1 MENCAISPLTQ
12 NLFRRFPQ
20 VSAGFRRF
28 PQVPRFCVRDEK
40 RPKQYIKREK
50 STFDEKNL
58 KLLHG
63 RTNFPHFIGKKISSK
78 TSSDRLKLLYKTKKL
93 LCQGSNHCAKAHPGT
108 HTIKALKKSVVCT
121 YL

>member
-28 PQVPRFCVRDEK
+28 PQVSAGFRRFLQVSAGFRRSLPCETLPRFCVKDEK

-50 STFDEKNL
+50 STFNEKIL

-63 RTNFPHFIGKKISSK
+63 RTTFPHFIGKKNSSK
-78 TSSDRLKLLYKTKKL
+78 TSSDRLKLQYKTKK
-93 LCQGSNHCAKAHPGT
+93 
-108 HTIKALKKSVVCT
+108 
-121 YL
+121 